1 MSALDVVCPVY
12 REEDAILQFHQR
24 LVAVLDGMAER
35 HTARI
40 IYVVDPSKDRTEDI
54 LTELAAADPRVEILV
69 MSRRFGHQMA
79 LVAGIDH
86 SQGDAVVMLDSDL
99 QHPPELIPQLVA
111 HWEAGAEVVQTLRQ
125 DGEETGWFKRSTS
138 RLFYRMFMKVGAV
151 ELQSGAADFR
161 LLSRHVAQIF
171 RREMREHNQFL
182 RGLVSWVG
190 FRTVYVPFTPMQREQ
205 GQSKYRLTTLVNFA
219 LNGICSFSKLPLRFC
234 IGAGFVL
241 ASISILGGILQVL
254 FYVLSNISVP
264 GWATLVAIVS
274 FASGIQL
281 FFLGV
286 IGEYISLIFDEV
298 KNRPLYLISRRVRAG
313 VSDDRDFDP
322 SLVGRSIATPFA
334 AARSSDSARV

>member
-1 MSALDVVCPVY
+1 M
-12 REEDAILQFHQR
+12 
-24 LVAVLDGMAER
+24 AVLDGMAER
-35 HTARI
+35 HAARI

-54 LTELAAADPRVEILV
+54 LTGLAATDTRVEVLV
-69 MSRRFGHQMA
+69 MSRRFGHQRLWSPA
-79 LVAGIDH
+79 SITRRG
-86 SQGDAVVMLDSDL
+86 MLSSCSTATCNTPRVD
-99 QHPPELIPQLVA
+99 PQLVA

-138 RLFYRMFMKVGAV
+138 RLFLQDVYESRRV

-190 FRTVYVPFTPMQREQ
+190 FRTVYVAFTPMQREQ
-205 GQSKYRLTTLVNFA
+205 GQSKVPPCHLVNFA
-219 LNGICSFSKLPLRFC
+219 LNGICSSRNCPSLLHRRR
-234 IGAGFVL
+234 FVL

-286 IGEYISLIFDEV
+286 MESI
-298 KNRPLYLISRRVRAG
+298 
-313 VSDDRDFDP
+313 
-322 SLVGRSIATPFA
+322 LV
-334 AARSSDSARV
+334 